1 MFTLREHEMGEVEKL
16 PGVFFDS
23 YVAKENQVV
32 RRTNS
37 HHGRDGSVPV
47 ILLSGDGHVVSM

>member
-1 MFTLREHEMGEVEKL
+1 MKAKENV
-16 PGVFFDS
+16 PGVSSDS

-37 HHGRDGSVPV
+37 HHGGGVSAPV
-47 ILLSGDGHVVSM
+47 ILLSGDGRVVSM